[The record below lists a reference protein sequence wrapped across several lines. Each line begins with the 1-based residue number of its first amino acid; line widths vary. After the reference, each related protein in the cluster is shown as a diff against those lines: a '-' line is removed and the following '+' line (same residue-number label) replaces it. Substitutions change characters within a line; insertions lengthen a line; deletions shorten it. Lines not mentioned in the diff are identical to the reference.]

1 MIRYATVAKEAS
13 AEQVIDRSRFIAHI
27 ARAHSKEEADAFIAR
42 IRGQYR
48 DATHNVPAFIVGEKS
63 ELKWTSDDGEPQG
76 TSGPPMLQML
86 EREGLTNVVCVVTR
100 YFGGIK
106 LGTGGLVRAYTSSAK
121 LALEAAGVHRVKDV
135 TRMQV
140 SIPYTLLGKLQ
151 NVEKNEA
158 FTIEETA
165 YTESV
170 ALCLSMDREEEERV
184 KALLMELSSG
194 SARFGSIEHSV
205 E

>member
-1 MIRYATVAKEAS
+1 MNRYTTVAKEAS

-27 ARAHSKEEADAFIAR
+27 ARAFSKEEADAFIASVR
-42 IRGQYR
+42 AQYR

-100 YFGGIK
+100 YYGGIK

-121 LALEAAGVHRVKDV
+121 LALEAAGKHTVKDV
-135 TRMQV
+135 SRMSV
-140 SIPYTLLGKLQ
+140 TIPYTLLGKLQ
-151 NVEKNEA
+151 NIEKSEP
-158 FTIEETA
+158 FTIEEIS
-165 YTESV
+165 YTDAV
-170 ALCLSMDREEEERV
+170 DLTLHMDLEDEERV
-184 KALLMELSSG
+184 RALLMELSAGTVRIHSMIHC
-194 SARFGSIEHSV
+194 IE
-205 E
+205 

>member
-1 MIRYATVAKEAS
+1 MNRYTTVAKEAS

-27 ARAHSKEEADAFIAR
+27 ARAYSKEEADAFIAG
-42 IRGQYR
+42 IRAQYK

-86 EREGLTNVVCVVTR
+86 EREGLTNLVCVVTR

-121 LALEAAGVHRVKDV
+121 LALEAAGKHTVKDV
-135 TRMQV
+135 TRMYV
-140 SIPYTLLGKLQ
+140 TIPYTLLGKLQ
-151 NVEKNEA
+151 NLEKSEPFAINDIIYKDNV
-158 FTIEETA
+158 TL
-165 YTESV
+165 S
-170 ALCLSMDREEEERV
+170 LSMDLELEDRI
-184 KALLMELSSG
+184 KALLMEISSG
-194 SARFGSIEHSV
+194 NAIIESIDHIV

>member
-1 MIRYATVAKEAS
+1 MNRYTTVAKEAS

-27 ARAHSKEEADAFIAR
+27 ARAFSKEEADAYIAG
-42 IRGQYR
+42 IRAQYR

-100 YFGGIK
+100 YYGGIK

-121 LALEAAGVHRVKDV
+121 LALEAAGIHTVKDV
-135 TRMQV
+135 TRLSV
-140 SIPYTLLGKLQ
+140 TLPYTLLGKLQ
-151 NVEKNEA
+151 NLEKSEP
-158 FTIEETA
+158 FTIEDIV

-170 ALCLSMDREEEERV
+170 TLALTMDLEDEERV
-184 KALLMELSSG
+184 KALLMEV
-194 SARFGSIEHSV
+194 SAGTAVIAAEEHVIE
-205 E
+205 

>member
-1 MIRYATVAKEAS
+1 MIRYTTVEKEAN

-27 ARAHSKEEADAFIAR
+27 ARAYSKEEADAYIAG
-42 IRGQYR
+42 IRAQYK

-76 TSGPPMLQML
+76 TSGPPVLQML

-121 LALEAAGVHRVKDV
+121 LALEAAGKHTVKDV
-135 TRMQV
+135 SILKAT
-140 SIPYTLLGKLQ
+140 IPYTLLGKLQ
-151 NVEKNEA
+151 NIEKDEPYA
-158 FTIEETA
+158 ITDLQ
-165 YTESV
+165 YTDTV
-170 ALCLSMDREEEERV
+170 QMTLQMDLEDEERV
-184 KALLMELSSG
+184 RALLMELSSG
-194 SARFGSIEHSV
+194 SALITEIDHQIR
-205 E
+205 

>member
-1 MIRYATVAKEAS
+1 MIRYTTVAKEAE
-13 AEQVIDRSRFIAHI
+13 AEQTIDRSRFIAHI
-27 ARAHSKEEADAFIAR
+27 APVYSKEEADAYIAA
-42 IRGQYR
+42 IRARYK

-106 LGTGGLVRAYTSSAK
+106 LGPGGLVRAYTSSAK
-121 LALEAAGVHRVKDV
+121 LALEAAGIHTVKDV
-135 TRMQV
+135 VRLTIV
-140 SIPYTLLGKLQ
+140 IPYTLLGKIQ
-151 NVEKNEA
+151 NIEKNES
-158 FTIEETA
+158 FTIEDVA
-165 YTESV
+165 YTDTV
-170 ALCLSMDREEEERV
+170 TLTISMDSEDAERV
-184 KALLMELSSG
+184 KALFMEVSSG
-194 SARFGSIEHSV
+194 SAKILQESLSV